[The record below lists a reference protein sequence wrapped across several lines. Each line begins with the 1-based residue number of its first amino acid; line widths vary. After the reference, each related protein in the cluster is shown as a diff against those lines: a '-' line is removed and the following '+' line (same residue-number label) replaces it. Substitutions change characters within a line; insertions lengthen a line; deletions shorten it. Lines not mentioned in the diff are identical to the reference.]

1 MTCGIVLCLK
11 GRDKM
16 VQAKQNDAVNR
27 KRNDK
32 SSVGAAAPAED
43 VCYVEV
49 E

>member
-1 MTCGIVLCLK
+1 
-11 GRDKM
+11 M

-27 KRNDK
+27 IRNDK
-32 SSVGAAAPAED
+32 SSVGADALAED

>member
-1 MTCGIVLCLK
+1 
-11 GRDKM
+11 M

-27 KRNDK
+27 KGNDK